1 MEAGMASKSWMPQY
15 SFYGDSPRRNLKED
29 TSSKAAIKHLTE
41 VLPISFLALIGIF
54 SNFEAK
60 RNPKG

>member
-1 MEAGMASKSWMPQY
+1 MEAGMASKGWMLQY

-29 TSSKAAIKHLTE
+29 TSSKVAIKHLTE
-41 VLPISFLALIGIF
+41 FLPISFLALISIF

-60 RNPKG
+60 RDPNG